1 MDASWST
8 GSDNAEVTTMR
19 RRSAIMTRR
28 GV

>member
-8 GSDNAEVTTMR
+8 GSDNVEVTTMR
-19 RRSAIMTRR
+19 RRSTIMTRR